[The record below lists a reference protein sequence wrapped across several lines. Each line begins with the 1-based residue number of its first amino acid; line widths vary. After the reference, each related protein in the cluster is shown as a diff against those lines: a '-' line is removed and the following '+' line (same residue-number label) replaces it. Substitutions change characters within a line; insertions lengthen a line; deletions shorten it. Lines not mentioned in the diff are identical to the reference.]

1 MDVYTPRSKL
11 DLLVYVYSPRKPK
24 LDSLSY
30 QINKCN
36 RKQHFK
42 CPIFLALYVA
52 VSQVLCN
59 HSNRGRFRNAHY
71 LVTVS
76 KTQKSVPPL
85 SKITLQF
92 IVYLTVSNKYN
103 CKFCFLCT
111 FNMSL
116 NTHFRCFTRFLSSL
130 CFPVSNE
137 HHGSFSTLST
147 SPSYS
152 HQNSSHLPPQGS
164 IHCRSGILVD
174 PLIESRGVRLTW
186 FDCNRACRN
195 DYCVTYGPTLKF
207 DLQNFM
213 AISIFLALIHGETE
227 KDLFLI
233 CPAFFNLNCF
243 V

>member
-1 MDVYTPRSKL
+1 MFIS
-11 DLLVYVYSPRKPK
+11 LVPNLISWCMFIRPVKQK

-42 CPIFLALYVA
+42 CLTFLALYVA
-52 VSQVLCN
+52 VSQVLCS

-76 KTQKSVPPL
+76 ITQKSVPPL

-152 HQNSSHLPPQGS
+152 HHNSSHLPPQGS
-164 IHCRSGILVD
+164 IHCRSGILV
-174 PLIESRGVRLTW
+174 LKYI
-186 FDCNRACRN
+186 
-195 DYCVTYGPTLKF
+195 TL
-207 DLQNFM
+207 Q
-213 AISIFLALIHGETE
+213 
-227 KDLFLI
+227 
-233 CPAFFNLNCF
+233 
-243 V
+243 

>member
-1 MDVYTPRSKL
+1 MFIR
-11 DLLVYVYSPRKPK
+11 LVPNLISWCMFIRPVKQK

-76 KTQKSVPPL
+76 ITQKSVPPL

-92 IVYLTVSNKYN
+92 IVYLHVTVSNKYN

-152 HQNSSHLPPQGS
+152 HHNSSHLPPQGS
-164 IHCRSGILVD
+164 IHCRSGILVY
-174 PLIESRGVRLTW
+174 IS
-186 FDCNRACRN
+186 
-195 DYCVTYGPTLKF
+195 LKV
-207 DLQNFM
+207 
-213 AISIFLALIHGETE
+213 SAL
-227 KDLFLI
+227 L
-233 CPAFFNLNCF
+233 PATVINK

>member
-1 MDVYTPRSKL
+1 MSDIFS
-11 DLLVYVYSPRKPK
+11 LV
-24 LDSLSY
+24 
-30 QINKCN
+30 C
-36 RKQHFK
+36 H
-42 CPIFLALYVA
+42 A
-52 VSQVLCN
+52 VSRVLCN

-76 KTQKSVPPL
+76 ITQKSVPPL

-152 HQNSSHLPPQGS
+152 HHNSSHLPPQGS
-164 IHCRSGILVD
+164 IHCHSGILVLYLSMSCQQHVVIFAWMPWNHWNVNVNAREYD
-174 PLIESRGVRLTW
+174 SSRENMR
-186 FDCNRACRN
+186 FS
-195 DYCVTYGPTLKF
+195 PTRGK
-207 DLQNFM
+207 
-213 AISIFLALIHGETE
+213 
-227 KDLFLI
+227 
-233 CPAFFNLNCF
+233 
-243 V
+243 